1 MGDGEDLGMRMA
13 GARTE
18 YNLAKVH
25 GLVRDN
31 EI

>member
-1 MGDGEDLGMRMA
+1 MGDGEEVGMHMA
-13 GARTE
+13 GSRTE